1 MQDRHANN
9 CAIFALAMLSSS
21 TSRPPN
27 VRSGGERGN
36 GPSGGSDERT
46 GKETRRTR
54 AGWRSLGSSGRPA
67 AGSVGATFQLTA
79 KFGVG
84 GSGGIRKVI
93 LISLTSGERRARLHI
108 WSR

>member
-1 MQDRHANN
+1 MSEQEKKLD
-9 CAIFALAMLSSS
+9 
-21 TSRPPN
+21 
-27 VRSGGERGN
+27 
-36 GPSGGSDERT
+36 GPG
-46 GKETRRTR
+46 